1 MSAIAHAHS
10 PVRTQ
15 SRYLAWRSLIRTA
28 RQPIM
33 IVPGLVF
40 PLFLLAINASGLDA
54 ATEIPG
60 FPTGSYLTFAL
71 AFPFVQGAIFATN
84 TAGTNL
90 AEDIGTGFFNRLSL
104 TPMRGSALLAGQLA
118 GVLLIAVVQAIT
130 YLVVGLAVGADFEAG
145 WAGIPVLLALSFA
158 VSAAFGAFGLFVGLR
173 TGSGEAV
180 QGLFPL
186 MFVLLFLSSAALPR
200 DLIAHD
206 WFQTAAT
213 INPVSYVIEAVR
225 SLFITGWDGEA
236 LALGFIV
243 SIAFFAVSMVAAT
256 FAMRTRM
263 ERT

>member
-1 MSAIAHAHS
+1 MEAVAYAHS
-10 PVRTQ
+10 PFRTQ
-15 SRYLAWRSLIRTA
+15 ARYLAWRSLIRTA

-33 IVPGLVF
+33 IVPTLVF
-40 PLFLLAINASGLDA
+40 PLFLLAINASGLSA
-54 ATEIPG
+54 ATDIPG

-71 AFPFVQGAIFATN
+71 AFPFIQGAIFATS

-90 AEDIGTGFFNRLSL
+90 AEDIQNGFFNRLQL
-104 TPMRGSALLAGQLA
+104 TPMRGSSLLAGQLA
-118 GVLLIAVVQAIT
+118 GVLLVAIVQAIT
-130 YLVVGLAVGADFEAG
+130 YLLVGLAAGAHFEAG
-145 WAGIPVLLALSFA
+145 LAGVPVLFALSFSI
-158 VSAAFGAFGLFVGLR
+158 SAAFGAFGLFVGLR
-173 TGSGEAV
+173 SGSGEAV

-186 MFVLLFLSSAALPR
+186 MFVLLFLSSASLPR
-200 DLIAHD
+200 DLIQQD

-243 SIAFFAVSMVAAT
+243 SISFFVVSLISASFV
-256 FAMRTRM
+256 MRGRL